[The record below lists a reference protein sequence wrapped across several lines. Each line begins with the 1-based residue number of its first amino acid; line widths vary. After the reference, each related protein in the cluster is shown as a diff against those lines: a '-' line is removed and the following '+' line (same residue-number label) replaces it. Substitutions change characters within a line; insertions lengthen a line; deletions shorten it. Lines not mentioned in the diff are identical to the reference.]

1 MKLLAT
7 VVVLAFLVLA
17 IPASAGVVTSLP
29 GGTVVPMPANNY
41 FGAGP
46 QTFDGITWTSTNAA
60 KQGGSVFGY
69 SGGYGFG
76 GNGTWDGS
84 LGPMAGLN
92 DSTDVYSVTDT
103 MTFTLS
109 SPVSGIGGFLNYV
122 PGSENPTTI
131 AVWDSGG
138 NLSESYNL
146 TFNVGEG
153 TNVGAFYGF
162 LEDSASI
169 KAFTLTDNYAA
180 ITELTVTGM
189 TSTPEPGSL
198 ALLGSGLLLFGGLL
212 RRKLRG

>member
-122 PGSENPTTI
+122 PGS
-131 AVWDSGG
+131 
-138 NLSESYNL
+138 
-146 TFNVGEG
+146 
-153 TNVGAFYGF
+153 
-162 LEDSASI
+162 
-169 KAFTLTDNYAA
+169 
-180 ITELTVTGM
+180 
-189 TSTPEPGSL
+189 
-198 ALLGSGLLLFGGLL
+198 
-212 RRKLRG
+212 